1 MTRAPHGRSA
11 PGPGDA
17 RRARP
22 GAAHDRFRPCGAPTR
37 GLRGRTVP
45 AAAVRRR
52 CAEPPPAPAVRLTA
66 RRAPA
71 HRPRPSEGL
80 LLACPAGS
88 SIHRSLSPG
97 SAGAATG
104 SRPPTRHPGSV
115 RRTVRRRCR
124 TRRWQRPSVLRTSA
138 NPASCLSLP
147 GGAPDR
153 ADRHDRGCR
162 GKAVSSALPLRHET
176 VCRPQPLRRGA
187 DRVEPRRPRL
197 SPGGDAGPPASCR
210 RAAVPSSSGRCLV
223 AGTTWPAR
231 TSRSPSGPAA
241 RTPPRVIRRHSTPV
255 RIRTPAAR
263 RGRSTTQRV
272 LAPMP
277 SPIVRPRPLRPGRSA
292 TRCVRCV
299 RCARRLDHAGSASC
313 GLRVRAL
320 SRRAYLRTLPTGLR
334 GSSGSCSSRSGQ
346 CCLATWCSSR

>member
-22 GAAHDRFRPCGAPTR
+22 GAARDRFRPCGAPTR
-37 GLRGRTVP
+37 GGRGRTVP

-66 RRAPA
+66 RRAPG
-71 HRPRPSEGL
+71 HRARPSEGL
-80 LLACPAGS
+80 ILLACPAGS

-97 SAGAATG
+97 FQPPGRPLGPVHRPGNRVPSAGPSAAGAELGADSGLQCPGRRPTPPPACPSPAAPRTG
-104 SRPPTRHPGSV
+104 RI
-115 RRTVRRRCR
+115 
-124 TRRWQRPSVLRTSA
+124 
-138 NPASCLSLP
+138 
-147 GGAPDR
+147 
-153 ADRHDRGCR
+153 RHDRGCR

-176 VCRPQPLRRGA
+176 VCRPAPPPWRGP
-187 DRVEPRRPRL
+187 RVEPPRPRR
-197 SPGGDAGPPASCR
+197 SPGGDAGPPASRR
-210 RAAVPSSSGRCLV
+210 RAAVPSSSGRCPV
-223 AGTTWPAR
+223 AGNTWPAR
-231 TSRSPSGPAA
+231 TSRSPSGPAT
-241 RTPPRVIRRHSTPV
+241 RNPSRVIRRHATPV

-263 RGRSTTQRV
+263 RCRSTTQRV

-277 SPIVRPRPLRPGRSA
+277 SPVVRPRPLRPGRSA
-292 TRCVRCV
+292 TRCARCL
-299 RCARRLDHAGSASC
+299 AHAGSSSC

-320 SRRAYLRTLPTGLR
+320 ARRAYLRTLPTGLR